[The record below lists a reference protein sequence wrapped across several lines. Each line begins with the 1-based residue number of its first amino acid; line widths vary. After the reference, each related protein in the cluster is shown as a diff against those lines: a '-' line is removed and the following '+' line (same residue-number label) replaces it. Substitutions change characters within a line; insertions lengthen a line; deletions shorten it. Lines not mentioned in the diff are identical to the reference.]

1 MNESTAP
8 KFNDTMT
15 DIALA
20 LISLHEA
27 TQQGLRDDDIAE
39 IVTDI
44 EKSLAELEPAE
55 NADLAPKIRSLTS
68 KLETR

>member
-1 MNESTAP
+1 MNKSTAP

-20 LISLHEA
+20 LISLHAA
-27 TQQGLRDDDIAE
+27 TQRGLRDDIAE

-55 NADLAPKIRSLTS
+55 NADLAPQIRSMIS